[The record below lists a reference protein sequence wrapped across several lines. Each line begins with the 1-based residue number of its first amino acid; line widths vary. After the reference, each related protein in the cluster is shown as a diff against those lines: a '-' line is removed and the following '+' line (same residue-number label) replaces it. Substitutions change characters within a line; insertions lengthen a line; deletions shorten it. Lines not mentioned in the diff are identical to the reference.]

1 MQLSYIEWR
10 QILGSFRR
18 KADDKQVSVALS
30 QAQKLV
36 DELKRLLGVLEIRLD
51 NRMDTGDV
59 RFTKE

>member
-1 MQLSYIEWR
+1 M
-10 QILGSFRR
+10 GSLRR

-36 DELKRLLGVLEIRLD
+36 DELKRLLDGLE

-59 RFTKE
+59 RFTEE

>member
-1 MQLSYIEWR
+1 MQLRFIKWR
-10 QILGSFRR
+10 LTLGNFRR

-36 DELKRLLGVLEIRLD
+36 DELKRLLDGLE

-59 RFTKE
+59 RFTEE